1 MSQQKKNLIRKW
13 EMVGQEKNLEDLA
26 WFIRKYGHLGV
37 LNLGVAPSTLTN
49 SLSDEDKAL
58 IMQERIPLDRMLALL
73 NSAIGLFRQE
83 YPTLFEAVVKEALL
97 QTLLRLNDK
106 NSYNY

>member
-1 MSQQKKNLIRKW
+1 MSQKKEDLIREW
-13 EMVGQEKNLEDLA
+13 EMVGQENNLEDLA

-37 LNLGVAPSTLTN
+37 LNLGVSPSTLTD
-49 SLSDEDKAL
+49 SLSNENKAL

-73 NSAIGLFRQE
+73 NSAIGLFEQE
-83 YPTLFEAVVKEALL
+83 YPNLFKAVVKEALL
-97 QTLLRLNDK
+97 QTLLRLNDE